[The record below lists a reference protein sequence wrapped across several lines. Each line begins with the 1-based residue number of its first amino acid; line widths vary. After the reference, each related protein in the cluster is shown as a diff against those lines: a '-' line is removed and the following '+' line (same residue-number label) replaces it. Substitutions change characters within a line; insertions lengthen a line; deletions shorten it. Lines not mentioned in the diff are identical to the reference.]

1 MSIALFGG
9 WRCARALRLLFGLV
23 AMVIV
28 AGFVTAPAQAQFT
41 QQDKLVGAGAA
52 GAAAQGFS
60 VALSADGTTAIVGGV
75 DDNCCRGAAWV
86 FVRNNNGAWTQQGGK
101 LVGAGAAGA
110 ANQGASVALSADGN
124 TAIVGG
130 PSDNGNAGAAWI
142 FVRRNG
148 VWRRQGGKLVGS
160 DVVGAAGQGVSVAL
174 SADGDT
180 AMVGGPFDNG
190 DVGAAWVYTRSGN
203 VWTQQGGKLIG
214 PGAAGPANQGYSV
227 ALSTDGNTAIIGGL
241 GDNGDRGAAWVFIRR
256 SGVWRQQGGKLVGS
270 GANGSA
276 RQGTSVAVSGDG
288 NTALIGGPSDNCCEG
303 AAWVFTRSGNVW
315 TQQGNKLV
323 GAGAIGGAE
332 QGFSVSLSGDGNTAI
347 VGGPFHNFFVG
358 ATWIFVRK
366 NGVWRQGGR
375 LHGRPA
381 RGPAAQGASVA
392 LSSDGDTAIVGGIF
406 DNFGAGAAWV
416 FGRPGI
422 AAISPNTGTVAGG
435 TRVTI
440 VGRNFFDVTGVTFGG
455 VPATNVITVDP
466 TTVRATTPPHSAGAV
481 NVVVTTRTGGSK
493 AIDAFTY
500 VPGAT
505 TTQLISSANPSRLRQ
520 RVTFTASVTAEGGPA
535 SGSVTFKNGSQT
547 LGTVNLRGGVARLST
562 TDLPTGAHTIK
573 AIYQRN
579 GNFLSSRDSLLQRV
593 RSGTG
598 GALTAIVE

>member
-1 MSIALFGG
+1 
-9 WRCARALRLLFGLV
+9 
-23 AMVIV
+23 
-28 AGFVTAPAQAQFT
+28 
-41 QQDKLVGAGAA
+41 
-52 GAAAQGFS
+52 
-60 VALSADGTTAIVGGV
+60 
-75 DDNCCRGAAWV
+75 
-86 FVRNNNGAWTQQGGK
+86 
-101 LVGAGAAGA
+101 
-110 ANQGASVALSADGN
+110 
-124 TAIVGG
+124 
-130 PSDNGNAGAAWI
+130 
-142 FVRRNG
+142 
-148 VWRRQGGKLVGS
+148 
-160 DVVGAAGQGVSVAL
+160 
-174 SADGDT
+174 
-180 AMVGGPFDNG
+180 
-190 DVGAAWVYTRSGN
+190 
-203 VWTQQGGKLIG
+203 
-214 PGAAGPANQGYSV
+214 
-227 ALSTDGNTAIIGGL
+227 
-241 GDNGDRGAAWVFIRR
+241 
-256 SGVWRQQGGKLVGS
+256 
-270 GANGSA
+270 
-276 RQGTSVAVSGDG
+276 VSGDG

-303 AAWVFTRSGNVW
+303 AAWVFTRSGGAW

-535 SGSVTFKNGSQT
+535 SGSVTFKTGSQT